1 MFDKPCNIPSR
12 IEIFSYIFNSLII
25 QCYIFLRKWNIFVI
39 FINQKYRKGE
49 YITTLKREP
58 EKENPKP
65 GSKFY
70 DSVMVSNADHEH
82 LLCIILIVL
91 LLSPPPVF
99 PNFNKVLE
107 DIEIISICPFVF
119 RNLISY
125 IFKVK
130 I

>member
-1 MFDKPCNIPSR
+1 MKYYF
-12 IEIFSYIFNSLII
+12 
-25 QCYIFLRKWNIFVI
+25 I

>member
-1 MFDKPCNIPSR
+1 MKYYF
-12 IEIFSYIFNSLII
+12 
-25 QCYIFLRKWNIFVI
+25 I

-70 DSVMVSNADHEH
+70 DSVMVSIEHHEH

-91 LLSPPPVF
+91 LLPPPPCF
-99 PNFNKVLE
+99 PKFQQSIGGYKNHFPL
-107 DIEIISICPFVF
+107 SIC
-119 RNLISY
+119 LSKSY
-125 IFKVK
+125 IIYFKVK